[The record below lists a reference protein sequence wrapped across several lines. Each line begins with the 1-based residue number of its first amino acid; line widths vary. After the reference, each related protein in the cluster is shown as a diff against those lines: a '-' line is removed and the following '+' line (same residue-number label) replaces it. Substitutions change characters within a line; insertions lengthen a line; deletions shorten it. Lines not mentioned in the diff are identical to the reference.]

1 MVDERKGR
9 ECVSQIFYDCNGRPE
24 EGCSLKKRGFLA
36 PGFEGWK
43 SKEHGSDSGNA
54 LSVCISLK

>member
-1 MVDERKGR
+1 MVDEHKGR
-9 ECVSQIFYDCNGRPE
+9 ECVSQIIYDYNGRPE
-24 EGCSLKKRGFLA
+24 ADCSLMKRGCLA

-43 SKEHGSDSGNA
+43 SKEHGSDSGNT